1 MIEIDFR
8 YKRKSYIIKCSIN
21 DILKNICQDFTQKN
35 SLDFDE
41 ILFTYKGRKLNLDLN
56 LSIKQQFNLDD
67 NGDIIRKKIFVYNQ
81 TSICIHFFL
90 IPNPNPDIINCKKSD
105 KLLDILLKYIAEKGL
120 KKENL
125 QFLYQAEEL
134 INVNDKTVGE
144 LITKNDKSEGIMT
157 IMVRDYVGISRS
169 NSIISQDKV
178 VFRADPP
185 PMDEKHFYFR
195 ISKILGVQYIYII
208 LFTTIGILCEINKIF
223 MNDDVHII
231 FKILPILL
239 FIFSLSFLLEKY
251 IKNNKSSNYMII
263 IHTSYT
269 IFIIY
274 YCLLI
279 SVYLEYKYIIIGLCL
294 ILLEV
299 LSLGIYV
306 LIFKVYK
313 LLFFCLASFSLSLLG
328 HILFSTLWVQSL
340 LPIVYVSI
348 FYILTNI
355 YFILTFYI
363 SKNQSENEEY
373 YYPVIIFEYGI
384 FLGLEYGIKKA
395 VIFIY
400 RYITGNLDEY
410 DIAKEKAKIF
420 IILLIQYTIIIIVVW
435 ITFAAIGKES
445 VSLGTFHALFWIC
458 TVINL
463 IICIVIVCNSLKPSD
478 SRGYY
483 FCSIIYVPIMISY
496 YIAFSY
502 AINKEQILS
511 FLFIIFFDLL
521 SIVILILVFKTDHCG
536 FVFIACIIPSII
548 AVICYHF
555 CWFHKQIIL
564 TNISVIASFI
574 IIYIVV
580 GFIIIKRVPDGSDEY
595 YENYYIFSVI
605 LFDYGF
611 FGVVF
616 AITFG
621 IIALIIFIIGCI
633 CENCKS

>member
-21 DILKNICQDFTQKN
+21 DILKNICQDFAQKN

-90 IPNPNPDIINCKKSD
+90 IPSPNSEPDIINCKKSD

-134 INVNDKTVGE
+134 IDVNDKTVGE

-185 PMDEKHFYFR
+185 PMDEKHFYLR

-208 LFTTIGILCEINKIF
+208 LFTTIGIFCEINKIF

-251 IKNNKSSNYMII
+251 IQNNKSSNYMII

-313 LLFFCLASFSLSLLG
+313 FLYFCIASFSLSLLG

-348 FYILTNI
+348 FYFLTNI
-355 YFILTFYI
+355 YFVLTIYI
-363 SKNQSENEEY
+363 SKSENEEY

-384 FLGLEYGIKKA
+384 FLGLEYGIKNA

-400 RYITGNLDEY
+400 DYITGNLDEL

-420 IILLIQYTIIIIVVW
+420 VILLIQYTIIIIVVW

-463 IICIVIVCNSLKPSD
+463 IICIVIVCNGLKPSD

-548 AVICYHF
+548 SVICYHF
-555 CWFHKQIIL
+555 CWFHKHTIL

-580 GFIIIKRVPDGSDEY
+580 GFLIIKRMPDGSDEY
-595 YENYYIFSVI
+595 YEDYYIFSVV

-611 FGVVF
+611 FGVIF

-621 IIALIIFIIGCI
+621 IIALIIAIIGYI

>member
-35 SLDFDE
+35 SLDFDQ

-105 KLLDILLKYIAEKGL
+105 KLLDILVKYIAEKGL

-208 LFTTIGILCEINKIF
+208 LFTTIGIFCEINKIF

-231 FKILPILL
+231 FKILPIQ
-239 FIFSLSFLLEKY
+239 
-251 IKNNKSSNYMII
+251 NNKSSNYMII

-306 LIFKVYK
+306 LIFKVKFLY
-313 LLFFCLASFSLSLLG
+313 FCIASFSLSLLG

-348 FYILTNI
+348 FYFLTNI
-355 YFILTFYI
+355 YFILTIYI
-363 SKNQSENEEY
+363 SKSENDEY

-400 RYITGNLDEY
+400 DYITGNLDEL

-420 IILLIQYTIIIIVVW
+420 VILLIQYTIIIIVVW

-463 IICIVIVCNSLKPSD
+463 IICIVIVCNGLKPSD

-536 FVFIACIIPSII
+536 YVFIACIIPSII

-555 CWFHKQIIL
+555 CWFHKHTIL

-574 IIYIVV
+574 IIYIVF
-580 GFIIIKRVPDGSDEY
+580 GFLIIKRMPDGSDEY
-595 YENYYIFSVI
+595 YEDYYIFSVV

-611 FGVVF
+611 FGVIF

-621 IIALIIFIIGCI
+621 IIALIIAIIGYI